1 MKTVIGIDPG
11 KSGALAAM
19 TQDGHVAIL
28 VMPIAGKDIDA
39 VMISD
44 WIKSFLL
51 SKKYSPIFVCIEK
64 VHAMPTQGVT
74 SMFTFGFGVG
84 LIHGILATLGVP
96 FYVIDPKQW
105 QQHVLSFT
113 TKDKNAA
120 IDYVKRAYPDIA
132 ITATARSK
140 KPHSGIADAI
150 CIAQYGLSKL

>member
-19 TQDGHVAIL
+19 TQDGYVAIL

-39 VMISD
+39 VAISD
-44 WIKSFLL
+44 WFKALLL
-51 SKKYSPIFVCIEK
+51 SKKYMPMTVYIEK

-74 SMFTFGFGVG
+74 SMYTFGFGVG
-84 LIHGILATLGVP
+84 LLYGIVATLGLPLQIV
-96 FYVIDPKQW
+96 DPKVW
-105 QQHVLSFT
+105 QKSILSFT

-120 IDYVKRAYPDIA
+120 IDYVRRAYPDIA
-132 ITATARSK
+132 LTATVRSR

-150 CIAQYGLSKL
+150 CIAQYGLSKT